1 MPELSLDCPHC
12 RSQKI
17 GFTFGGLHQDVKTAE
32 TRHGVLQTWNT
43 LFVCRH
49 CHKGVVVQFESRSPK
64 GRVSGSLVNCHSDPT
79 KQGFTVRRIYP
90 KVAKAEAPQHI
101 PGDIEQDF
109 LEALDG
115 LRRGNFN
122 SAGMM
127 FRRVLDRATLKVA
140 DEPEAIRK
148 KDLFKRIEVLESEK
162 KLTPAMKDL
171 AHVIRNEGN
180 YAAHEDEEFDEPR
193 AEQMKEFTELFLIYA
208 FTLPVRIKK
217 AQGEAPAD

>member
-1 MPELSLDCPHC
+1 M
-12 RSQKI
+12 
-17 GFTFGGLHQDVKTAE
+17 
-32 TRHGVLQTWNT
+32 
-43 LFVCRH
+43 
-49 CHKGVVVQFESRSPK
+49 
-64 GRVSGSLVNCHSDPT
+64 
-79 KQGFTVRRIYP
+79 RRIYP